1 MTLSKPMVGLTMDL
15 WEEKF
20 KPIKN
25 TFDDNASFDGIM
37 FETYGEE
44 LDFVRSHYTD
54 HIWTYVDGDGG
65 TYIINGYHL
74 VNRIGYFVTEEQYD
88 KSLDYEIQVSADDN
102 NQKEDDWW
110 FAIK

>member
-1 MTLSKPMVGLTMDL
+1 MNL
-15 WEEKF
+15 WEDRF
-20 KPIKN
+20 KPINN

-44 LDFVRSHYTD
+44 LDFVRSHYYHQHTE

-74 VNRIGYFVTEEQYD
+74 VNRIGYFVTEGQYD
-88 KSLDYEIQVSADDN
+88 KSLEYEIQVSSNDE
-102 NQKEDDWW
+102 NQNEGL
-110 FAIK
+110 